1 MESLIQHFI
10 SQLDNSE
17 LHRRGFALAIG
28 SLPANVLKGRLD
40 KILPTLIDKTLITKN
55 TEVWAEGRRDVIK
68 SIINITKTVGV
79 SEENRGEDHIC
90 EANIV
95 PIYDCFMKA
104 LEDYTHDR
112 RGDIG
117 AWVREAA
124 MSGLSTLTLSLGKYH
139 TVKKSKIVSKN
150 SIFRENDRIDNL
162 NFHAKNY

>member
-1 MESLIQHFI
+1 M
-10 SQLDNSE
+10 
-17 LHRRGFALAIG
+17 AIG

-95 PIYDCFMKA
+95 PIVFFNPKMIACI
-104 LEDYTHDR
+104 T
-112 RGDIG
+112 
-117 AWVREAA
+117 
-124 MSGLSTLTLSLGKYH
+124 
-139 TVKKSKIVSKN
+139 
-150 SIFRENDRIDNL
+150 
-162 NFHAKNY
+162 